1 MPTYEYL
8 CDKCG
13 VEFEREQ
20 RISDDPIR
28 TCPECGARRVKRL
41 ISNTSFVLKGGG
53 WYSDLYASGKPAG
66 SGSTEASNA
75 KPTESGSG
83 PSDSGDSSDSKK
95 SDKADKGAKPDK
107 KAAGKGKGS
116 SGTKAAA

>member
-1 MPTYEYL
+1 MPTYEYR

-41 ISNTSFVLKGGG
+41 ISSTSFVLKGGG
-53 WYSDLYASGKPAG
+53 WYSDLYSSGKPAG
-66 SGSTEASNA
+66 SGPSDGGDDKAAGSASDSNA
-75 KPTESGSG
+75 SE
-83 PSDSGDSSDSKK
+83 
-95 SDKADKGAKPDK
+95 KPDK
-107 KAAGKGKGS
+107 PAKPEKKSSGKSKGKGKGS
-116 SGTKAAA
+116 SGTQAAA